1 MIENKVSEFVYKP
14 AEKILGFAI
23 KRANFINLIG
33 KSYGKDLQTVIK
45 KNYLEN
51 IRKPV
56 CMHRE
61 IEARKFTNRMDFV
74 DLTAFGVGVNFK
86 DNDSYKDEVNKIDK
100 GLIRYCNRFG
110 NLLSR
115 LEEFDEHL
123 N

>member
-1 MIENKVSEFVYKP
+1 LIENKVSEFVYKP

-56 CMHRE
+56 CTHRE

-74 DLTAFGVGVNFK
+74 DLTAFGVGVNLE